1 MKISFLFFT
10 AFLFVQAVSA
20 QFNFRQHKIVAGE
33 DVYSIAKEY
42 QTTPEEIFRLN
53 PNAKNGIK
61 PGDKL
66 VIPNVVEIPELPVE
80 GIEFKKHK
88 VKKKQTLYSLSKMY
102 NVSIEDIEKHNDFLE
117 SNPLKKGDILKI
129 PQPAPKV
136 TKVFKSLNDTKEKNN
151 TTPQLNNVRDSLAID
166 SEVSNTQIYTV
177 KPKETR
183 YGIARKFGITV
194 TELEQMNPNLGVSF
208 PIGVKILVPKE
219 EVNLEPVAKEGFILY
234 RVPKKQ
240 TMYSLSKEFKIS
252 ADSIVALNPELK
264 DGLKSDMIIQM
275 PKNDYKS
282 SLKTSDLEQNLIN
295 LFPKRIA
302 IMLPFNVENLGNDK
316 SAYEDYLQKSKVARL
331 VVDFYSGALLAL
343 DKAKKLG
350 VDIIVDVLDTQKS
363 GIKLQEYID
372 TQNLDTYDAII
383 GPLYNKN
390 VEKLAVS
397 LKNSTTPIFS
407 PMSNKVKFASS
418 NLYQTLPSSAEL
430 QNRIIKFVARDT
442 VAKNIIVIADA
453 KHHGSK
459 KKIQQKFPEAKV
471 LKPVDDTFIVEEDL
485 LKLIGEEES
494 EIPNYFFLESS
505 NLLLVSN
512 VISLLNARAKTH
524 KITLFTTDKSN
535 VYDNE
540 SISNENLSNL
550 NFHYPS
556 TNKIVDSA
564 DDLFLVNYKSKYGV
578 SPNSYAVRGYDLTY
592 DVLLR
597 LCASQQISDLNTLNL
612 ETEYLENKFKYVIN
626 KDGGIVNQASYIV
639 KYAPGLKFEVVE

>member
-10 AFLFVQAVSA
+10 TFLFAQVVWA

-42 QTTPEEIFRLN
+42 NTTPEQIFRLN
-53 PNAKNGIK
+53 PNAKAGIK
-61 PGDKL
+61 PGEKL

-80 GIEFKKHK
+80 GVEFINHK

-102 NVSIEDIEKHNDFLE
+102 KVSIQEIKKYNDFLE

-136 TKVFKSLNDTKEKNN
+136 TKVFKSLNDAKDGEVKKEAKLE
-151 TTPQLNNVRDSLAID
+151 TEAIQR
-166 SEVSNTQIYTV
+166 EAGITQIYTV

-183 YGIARKFGITV
+183 YGIARKFGITI
-194 TELEQMNPNLGVSF
+194 TDLEAMNPNLGVSF
-208 PIGVKILVPKE
+208 PVGIEILVPKQE
-219 EVNLEPVAKEGFILY
+219 AENLQPVAKDGFILY

-240 TMYSLSKEFKIS
+240 TMYSLSKEFHIS
-252 ADSIVALNPELK
+252 TDSILALNPELK
-264 DGLKSDMIIQM
+264 DGLKSDMVIQM

-282 SLKTSDLEQNLIN
+282 SLKTLDLEQNLIN
-295 LFPKRIA
+295 LSPKKIA
-302 IMLPFNVENLGNDK
+302 ILLPFNVEDLGNDK
-316 SAYEDYLQKSKVARL
+316 SDYDDYLQKSKVARL

-350 VDIIVDVLDTQKS
+350 VDIVVDVLDTQKS
-363 GIKLQEYID
+363 GIKLQQYID
-372 TQNLDTYDAII
+372 TGNLETYHAII

-390 VEKLAVS
+390 VEKLATS
-397 LKNSTTPIFS
+397 LKNTPSAIFS
-407 PMSNKVKFASS
+407 PMSNKVKFSSS
-418 NLYQTLPSSAEL
+418 NLYQTLPNSEEL
-430 QNRIIKFVARDT
+430 QNRIIKYVARDT
-442 VAKNIIVIADA
+442 IAKNIIVIADT
-453 KHHGSK
+453 KNSVSK
-459 KKIQQKFPEAKV
+459 KKLLQMFPKAKV
-471 LKPVDDTFIVEEDL
+471 LKPVDDTFIVEEEL
-485 LKLIGEEES
+485 LKLIGEEKS

-512 VISLLNARAKTH
+512 VTSLLNARAKSH
-524 KITLFTTDKSN
+524 KITLFTTDKTN

-556 TNKIVDSA
+556 ANKIVDGT
-564 DDLFLVNYKSKYGV
+564 DDLFLVNYKSKYGL

-592 DVLLR
+592 DVILR
-597 LCASQQISDLNTLNL
+597 LCASNQISDLNTLNL
-612 ETEYLENKFKYVIN
+612 ETEHLENKFKYILN